1 RGTSAR
7 RFGGEGGARRGG
19 RAEVARPAYGRSV
32 ARAVAQRRLAGH
44 AGIIVARQRAVAV
57 EERDELRERRE
68 GPRARAGTAA
78 DDRPRAEAPPVDA
91 TARAAAQGGGRAGQL
106 ARPSAQRSAGAA
118 APGDDARDDGAD
130 AEAGERVEGD
140 GRRSLA

>member
-1 RGTSAR
+1 R
-7 RFGGEGGARRGG
+7 RFGGEGGARRSG
-19 RAEVARPAYGRSV
+19 RAEVARAAHGRSV
-32 ARAVAQRRLAGH
+32 ARAVAQRRLAGL
-44 AGIIVARQRAVAV
+44 AGLVVAWKRAV
-57 EERDELRERRE
+57 EERDELRERGE

-78 DDRPRAEAPPVDA
+78 DGRPRAEAPPVDA
-91 TARAAAQGGGRAGQL
+91 AARAAAQGGGGAGQL
-106 ARPSAQRSAGAA
+106 ARASAQRSAGAA